1 MCVCVCLYIQ
11 LMIPAWVWIVTG
23 MLFVIPFG
31 DVYVRMV
38 SKAMEL
44 VVRVSNSFNTHWS
57 KSSHQMTKLFNGEWY
72 EITNWHRTYQLL
84 TSFCTSFCTNF
95 DGKFRLRIVRAE
107 LNIVH
112 VIYQA
117 RESVFHQDIQTPRR
131 ELKIRR
137 AAEYF
142 WWNSRCLDSRWN
154 TVSSVWYIS
163 SIETKTKG

>member
-1 MCVCVCLYIQ
+1 MCVCVFIYIQ

-57 KSSHQMTKLFNGEWY
+57 KSSHQMTKLFKGEWY
-72 EITNWHRTYQLL
+72 EITNWHSSYQHL
-84 TSFCTSFCTNF
+84 TSFCTSFCTHF

-112 VIYQA
+112 VIYQT
-117 RESVFHQDIQTPRR
+117 RESVFRRDIQTPRR

-142 WWNSRCLDSRWN
+142 WWNSRCLDSRCLECLIYLLN
-154 TVSSVWYIS
+154 RN
-163 SIETKTKG
+163 KN